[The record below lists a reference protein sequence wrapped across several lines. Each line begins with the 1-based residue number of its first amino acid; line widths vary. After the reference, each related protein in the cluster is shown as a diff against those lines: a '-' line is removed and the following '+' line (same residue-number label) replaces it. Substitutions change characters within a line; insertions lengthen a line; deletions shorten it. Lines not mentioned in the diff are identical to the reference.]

1 MKDQPPEK
9 TALWLFF
16 ALGIFFI
23 FVLFL
28 QDLLR
33 SDIPWSQAKER
44 IVEGNVE
51 LIEIDGE
58 IVKIHLKEP
67 DKEFKTS
74 TLQTVYIPQD
84 ETFLPL
90 MESQNIVYRAIPKSG
105 CETGTSLLS
114 TFLILGFF
122 AYFFLRL
129 QRIGPGGNLA
139 KSKASI
145 ATQSESKVR
154 FSDVAGIEEAKEEVE
169 ELVDFLKYPQRF
181 TALGG
186 KIPKGVLLVGP
197 PGTGKTLLAKAVA
210 GEAGVPFFHT
220 SGSDFVEIY
229 VGVGAARVRDLFQ
242 EAKKKAPCIVFI
254 DELDAMGKTR
264 SRNGLQS
271 NDEREQTLNQLLVA
285 MDGFDSQQGVIVM
298 AATNRAET
306 LDPAL
311 LRAGRFDRQISVD
324 RPDIKGRHKIL
335 QVHAAEVVL
344 SEDVQL
350 WEVARMTSGFSGADL
365 ANTLNEAA
373 LLAARRKKDTITML
387 EIEEAIERTVAG
399 LEKKSKKL
407 DEEERKL
414 IAYHECGH
422 AICARAMPKTDPVQ
436 KISIIPRGI
445 GALGY
450 TLQSPE
456 KDKTLYSR
464 QELLS
469 KLVIYMGGR
478 VAEQIVFDDFTTG
491 AADDLQ
497 RASDLAHRMVFQLGM
512 SDLIGPLS
520 YTGRSGGFID
530 QKTSAL
536 SAQTFEMLDQEV
548 RVLIMK
554 AQETAREILEHNRI
568 VLDEMSQKLLEEETL
583 RGAVLDNYLERVVL
597 MSSFVK
603 KETVKK

>member
-1 MKDQPPEK
+1 M
-9 TALWLFF
+9 WLFF
-16 ALGIFFI
+16 TLGIFGL
-23 FVLFL
+23 FVFAI
-28 QDLLR
+28 QDLVR
-33 SDIPWSQAKER
+33 SDIPWTQAKER
-44 IVEGNVE
+44 IAQGDVE

-58 IVKIHLKEP
+58 MVKIHLKEP
-67 DKEFKTS
+67 DAELKTS
-74 TLQTVYIPQD
+74 MLQTVYIPQD

-90 MESQNIVYRAIPKSG
+90 IESQDIVYRATPTSG
-105 CETGTSLLS
+105 CETGASLLS
-114 TFLILGFF
+114 TFFILAFF

-129 QRIGPGGNLA
+129 QGSGPRGSLA
-139 KSKASI
+139 KSKANI
-145 ATQSESKVR
+145 ATQSESNVR
-154 FSDVAGIEEAKEEVE
+154 FTDVAGIEEAKEEVE

-264 SRNGLQS
+264 SRGNMQV

-335 QVHAAEVVL
+335 EVHAKDVVL
-344 SEDVQL
+344 SDGVQL
-350 WEVARMTSGFSGADL
+350 QEVARMTSGFSGADL

-373 LLAARRKKDTITML
+373 LLAARRKKTSISML
-387 EIEEAIERTVAG
+387 EIEEAIERTIAG
-399 LEKKSKKL
+399 LEKKSRRL

-422 AICARAMPKTDPVQ
+422 AICAQAMPKSDPVQ
-436 KISIIPRGI
+436 KISIIPRGV

-456 KDKTLYSR
+456 RDKNLHSR

-469 KLVIYMGGR
+469 KLVVYMGGR
-478 VAEQIVFDDFTTG
+478 VAEKIIFEDFTTG

-497 RASDLAHRMVFQLGM
+497 RASDLAHRMVFRLGM
-512 SDLIGPLS
+512 SDRVGPLS
-520 YTGRSGGFID
+520 YVKRERSFVGK
-530 QKTSAL
+530 QTTAL
-536 SAQTFEMLDQEV
+536 SSDTFEMLDNEV
-548 RVLIMK
+548 RHLILQSQQK
-554 AQETAREILEHNRI
+554 AQQILEQNIEILH
-568 VLDEMSQKLLEEETL
+568 DMSQKLLEDETL
-583 RGAVLDNYLERVVL
+583 RGEALNEYLKRVAQPTL
-597 MSSFVK
+597 LLEK
-603 KETVKK
+603 ND